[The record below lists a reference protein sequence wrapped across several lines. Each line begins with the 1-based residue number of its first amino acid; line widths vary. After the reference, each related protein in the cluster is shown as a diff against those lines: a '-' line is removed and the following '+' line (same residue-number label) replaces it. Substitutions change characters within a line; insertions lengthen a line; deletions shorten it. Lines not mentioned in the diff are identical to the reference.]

1 MSLKYNCHINLEI
14 CTSVKACKYLYKYC
28 FKGHDRC
35 EVEVVVAAPAGASGA
50 PGAPAPADRDEI
62 KEYIDCRYVSSCEAC
77 WRLFGF
83 ELSNI
88 RPHVV
93 RLAVHLPNGQQVYF
107 QESKLLQLLHGRV
120 LAVGLLFR
128 FPAPLGFC
136 CKPDLTLRVLQG
148 RTWLQWQ
155 RALANPS

>member
-1 MSLKYNCHINLEI
+1 MYDNRWVVPYNPFMCLKYNCHINLEI

-35 EVEVVVAAPAGASGA
+35 EVEVVVAAPAAAAGA

-62 KEYIDCRYVSSCEAC
+62 KDYIDCRYVSSCEAC

-83 ELSNI
+83 ELSSI

-107 QESKLLQLLHGRV
+107 QPGRSTLLLHGR
-120 LAVGLLFR
+120 
-128 FPAPLGFC
+128 
-136 CKPDLTLRVLQG
+136 
-148 RTWLQWQ
+148 
-155 RALANPS
+155 ALALVLHFWFNT